1 MNKKLFIGYIGAAIA
16 LFLFS
21 YTQVDLSLTLSRL
34 SMYQTIEKI
43 FQHIGYYNRPLSTT
57 WYLVLVAIF
66 FVLYKI
72 LLNSI
77 KKHII
82 SKKTFWWIVGIITAI
97 LVFSYP
103 AFSYDMF
110 NYMFTAKTVVLYQ
123 KNPYLVIPLQ
133 FTGVEP
139 WLSFMHWTHLP
150 SAYTPFWILLTL
162 PTYVLGFG
170 YFLIIMW
177 NIKLL
182 VAASYILTTVFI
194 GKILSKLEP
203 DKKLLGMA
211 IFALNPLVIFET
223 LVSGHN
229 DMVMMALVMIAYYL
243 YLIKKRWASFFVL
256 ALSVAA
262 KLITIFIIPVF
273 FVGWQRKLAL
283 WIMIIAFCLVVT
295 QREILGWYVVWLV
308 PFYALL
314 PSVEWPL
321 IIGSG
326 LSLGLLLTYAPF
338 FYFGNYNP
346 PVQTLKFWVVLV
358 PLTLSILWFVVF
370 KFVIKMKKEEIVENA
385 EALSSASFRNRI
397 AEARVDKTRY
407 SSSDVKEKLGF

>member
-1 MNKKLFIGYIGAAIA
+1 MAGIVSMKRNKNTILLPILYAVSALG
-16 LFLFS
+16 LFLYS
-21 YTQVDLSLTLSRL
+21 YTQVDLSLTLSRA
-34 SMYQTIEKI
+34 SIYQLLEKS
-43 FQHIGYYNRPLSTT
+43 FQYIGYFNRPLSTT
-57 WYLVLVAIF
+57 IYLVLVAVF
-66 FVLYKI
+66 FILYGFF
-72 LLNSI
+72 LNAVR
-77 KKHII
+77 
-82 SKKTFWWIVGIITAI
+82 KKTISMRIFWWTVGIMTAI
-97 LVFSYP
+97 LIFSYP

-123 KNPYLVIPLQ
+123 KNPYTVIPLQ

-162 PTYVLGFG
+162 PAYVLGFG
-170 YFLIIMW
+170 YFLAIMW
-177 NIKLL
+177 NIKIL
-182 VAASYILTTVFI
+182 VAACYVLTIIFI

-203 DKKLLGMA
+203 DQKFMGMA

-262 KLITIFIIPVF
+262 KLMTIFILPVF
-273 FVGWQRKLAL
+273 FVGWQRKIAL
-283 WIMIIAFCLVVT
+283 WVMIIGFLLVGT

-314 PSVEWPL
+314 PSLEWAL
-321 IIGSG
+321 IVGSG

-346 PVQTLKFWVVLV
+346 PVQTLKFWVAVIPV
-358 PLTLSILWFVVF
+358 ILSIG
-370 KFVIKMKKEEIVENA
+370 IVA
-385 EALSSASFRNRI
+385 VHKLI
-397 AEARVDKTRY
+397 CPARRPQV
-407 SSSDVKEKLGF
+407 